1 MSEIIRAIIGLILA
15 ALRFLT
21 IRIVMLAADR
31 PSQWMAWKRRRNA
44 VPLRDFANH
53 PAEAWA
59 AP

>member
-15 ALRFLT
+15 ALRCLV
-21 IRIVMLAADR
+21 IRIFMLAADR
-31 PSQWMAWKRRRNA
+31 PSHWMAWQRRRNA
-44 VPLRDFANH
+44 VPLRAFANH